1 MRICHITPHLPPD
14 QAANALLPFHLGCWG
29 NDAGRETTYVA
40 HPARWASGS
49 ADLPGPV
56 TWIPSRD
63 RTAASWFVHKL
74 RGAGQALR
82 IAQRVDP
89 VIRDADLVHL
99 HSNGLLV
106 EIGARVARRHRK
118 PTVLTLYGTEI
129 WHYRRRR
136 PIDLFT
142 RAYDE
147 AGRVTFYSEGLRQRA
162 ATLGLRQ
169 DHALVI
175 YPPAA
180 SAFVW
185 NDPERRAAAR
195 AALGLHASHVLLN
208 VKRLHP
214 LAGQRHAIDA
224 LVDIV
229 QTHPDVQL
237 VICGAGALRAEL
249 EAQAGRHG
257 VGAHVRFAGLVDNSA
272 LAAYYAAADVFL
284 LPSLLEAAPTVAF
297 EALASGTPV
306 ISADHPGGVEL
317 RELFGDDIAIVPREN
332 APALARAVT
341 AFLNDKRRTSES
353 TRERIE
359 RELRPEEVA
368 RRFGALYEALVD
380 APADSAATS
389 APAAGPGNP

>member
-1 MRICHITPHLPPD
+1 MRICHITPHLPPE

-29 NDAGRETTYVA
+29 NDIGQDTTYVS
-40 HPARWASGS
+40 HPARWSSGTP
-49 ADLPGPV
+49 ALPGPV
-56 TWIPSRD
+56 TWIPWRD

-82 IAQRVDP
+82 IAQRVDS
-89 VIRDADLVHL
+89 VVRDADLVHL

-142 RAYDE
+142 RAYDD
-147 AGRVTFYSEGLRQRA
+147 ADRVTFYSERLRQRA
-162 ATLGLRQ
+162 EEMGLRQ

-180 SAFVW
+180 PTFSW
-185 NDPERRAAAR
+185 SDEERRRRAR
-195 AALGLHASHVLLN
+195 AALGLSAAHILLN

-214 LAGQRHAIDA
+214 LAGQRYAIEALAHVLRTHA
-224 LVDIV
+224 
-229 QTHPDVQL
+229 DVQL

-249 EAQAGRHG
+249 EACAREHD
-257 VGAHVRFAGLVDNSA
+257 VEDHVRFAGLVDNDA
-272 LAAYYAAADVFL
+272 LGAYYAAADVFL
-284 LPSLLEAAPTVAF
+284 LPSLLEAAPTVVF

-306 ISADHPGGVEL
+306 ISADNPGGCEL
-317 RELFGDDIAIVPREN
+317 RDLFGDDVTIVPRED
-332 APALARAVT
+332 ASALAHAVIM
-341 AFLNDKRRTSES
+341 FLKDKQRTSES
-353 TRERIE
+353 TRQRIE
-359 RELRPEEVA
+359 RELRPATVSG
-368 RRFGALYEALVD
+368 RFSALYQRIVD
-380 APADSAATS
+380 IPVGSAS
-389 APAAGPGNP
+389 